1 MSRNSV
7 DEWVRRSIDL
17 LGPIATALWHGIL
30 RGSHLKIDET
40 PIPAGR
46 TKITQGPNAGQG
58 KMKAGWLWPVLGE
71 NGDIAFGYS
80 DRRGAAAA
88 KSFLGASFKG
98 TIQTDGYR
106 VYADY
111 AAQLPQCVHA
121 LCWAHTLRAILKAE
135 TSEPQLTAQALEM
148 IRALYE
154 IERRL
159 QEAAADG
166 IVGGRQSDVS

>member
-135 TSEPQLTAQALEM
+135 TS
-148 IRALYE
+148 
-154 IERRL
+154 
-159 QEAAADG
+159 
-166 IVGGRQSDVS
+166 